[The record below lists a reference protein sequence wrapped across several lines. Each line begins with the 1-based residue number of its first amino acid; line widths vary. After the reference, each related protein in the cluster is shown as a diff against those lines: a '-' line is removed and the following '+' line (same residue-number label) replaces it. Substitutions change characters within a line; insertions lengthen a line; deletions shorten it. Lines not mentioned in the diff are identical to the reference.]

1 MAYNR
6 TMIDEEKK
14 YWLGFSAFPGVGP
27 LRFKLLINYFGSA
40 TKAWHA
46 DVKILLD
53 IGLGEK
59 LTQKFDHFRKTFPL
73 DNYIKDLENKNI
85 KVITIKDKMYPKLL
99 SQISDAPFLI
109 YVRGDLTVLNEVQPR
124 IAPCV
129 AVVGTRK
136 ITAYGETVTRQIT
149 AGLVDAG
156 VTIVSGMAYGVDT
169 VAHQTAVENGG
180 KTIAVL
186 GCGVDIIHPKANTTL
201 YWQIIKKYGAV
212 ISEFPAGMYA
222 EKGLFPA
229 RNRIISGLSFG
240 VVVTEGAQDSG
251 ALITARYAAEQ
262 GREVFAVPGPI
273 TSSLSKGPTILLKN
287 GAKLVTEASDILEE
301 LNIRNKQINKY
312 ANLPAGMAGKQMND
326 QIKKL
331 SMEERKILELLQ
343 NENLHFDDI
352 VKKSK
357 IDAAKLGSILTMME
371 MKNIIKNQSGGI
383 YSCL

>member
-1 MAYNR
+1 M
-6 TMIDEEKK
+6 DEEKK
-14 YWLGFSAFPGVGP
+14 YWLGFSAFPGIGP

-40 TKAWHA
+40 AKAWHT
-46 DVKILLD
+46 DVRTLIK

-59 LTQKFDHFRKTFPL
+59 LTQKFDHFRNTFLL
-73 DNYIKDLENKNI
+73 DEYINEIEKKEI
-85 KVITIKDKMYPKLL
+85 KVITIKDKEYPALL

-109 YVRGDLTVLNEVQPR
+109 YLRGELDIAQIEVQPR

-169 VAHQTAVENGG
+169 VAHQTSVENGG

-186 GCGVDIIHPKANTTL
+186 GCGVDIIHPKVNTTL
-201 YWQIIKKYGAV
+201 YWQIIKKHGVV
-212 ISEFPAGMYA
+212 ISEFPVGMYA

-229 RNRIISGLSFG
+229 RNRIISGLSLG
-240 VVVTEGAQDSG
+240 IVVTEGAQDSG

-273 TSSLSKGPTILLKN
+273 TSDLSKGPTILLKQ

-301 LNIRNKQINKY
+301 LQIRPNRQIDQSGKTKNQ
-312 ANLPAGMAGKQMND
+312 NLSQD
-326 QIKKL
+326 EQ
-331 SMEERKILELLQ
+331 KILELLQ
-343 NENLHFDDI
+343 NENLHFDEI
-352 VKKSK
+352 VKRSN
-357 IDAAKLGSILTMME
+357 IVAAKLGSILTMME
-371 MKNIIKNQSGGI
+371 MKGIIKNQGGGI
-383 YSCL
+383 YGMISS